1 MSQQGTN
8 VLGVL
13 GRLYEALQAL
23 NAALCS
29 GDGRVVFTLVERL
42 NSLNAESDALRF
54 DELDEESANLARLLA
69 RRIREMNEINQSIC
83 QGNLRILQ
91 NWTENLDA
99 IEGGYDAVG
108 DRRVLAPVGVN
119 LSA

>member
-1 MSQQGTN
+1 MSQQGSR
-8 VLGVL
+8 VLTIL
-13 GRLYEALQAL
+13 GSLYEALQSL

-29 GDGRVVFTLVERL
+29 GDGRTVFTLVERL
-42 NSLNAESDALRF
+42 NSLSVDSDSIRY
-54 DELDEESANLARLLA
+54 DELDPESQNLARLMA

-99 IEGGYDAVG
+99 IEGGYDACG
-108 DRRVLAPVGVN
+108 DRRVLAPAGVN

>member
-1 MSQQGTN
+1 MSQQGSR
-8 VLGVL
+8 VLGLL
-13 GRLYEALQAL
+13 GSLYEALQTL
-23 NAALCS
+23 NAALCA
-29 GDGRVVFTLVERL
+29 GDGRSVFALVDKL
-42 NSLNAESDALRF
+42 NMLSADSEGINV
-54 DELDEESANLARLLA
+54 DELDPESQNLARLMA

-99 IEGGYDAVG
+99 IEGGYDASG
-108 DRRVLAPVGVN
+108 DRRVLAPAGVN